1 MMLTMLNY
9 DLGVFYPLICSTSTL
24 MALWSFPML
33 FSETVHHTYFPTW
46 GSSTMPRVKA
56 DYRLVDGL
64 AITFMCI
71 VDEEPPTWRQD
82 DDGMGLEIPPR
93 TAKSAELVN
102 GDLRGQMG

>member
-9 DLGVFYPLICSTSTL
+9 DLEVSYPLICSTSTL

-33 FSETVHHTYFPTW
+33 FSETVYHTYFPTW
-46 GSSTMPRVKA
+46 GSSTMSRVKA

-64 AITFMCI
+64 SITFMCI
-71 VDEEPPTWRQD
+71 VDEEPPTWRQE